1 MNVSNI
7 GSRGRNSC
15 KSLDNIRPFML
26 NFFNNL
32 ADFGKT
38 LQRAMS
44 QNFALSCAVLMSGQ
58 LTEFRVTKI
67 NFLYSK
73 FYK

>member
-1 MNVSNI
+1 
-7 GSRGRNSC
+7 
-15 KSLDNIRPFML
+15 ML